1 MYPNFLLNI
10 HCLLKKKILPSGTVI
25 AINAVPTYWN
35 PSLYIKLVW
44 EIIVK
49 PANVAAVAAKKNT
62 HEETF
67 LSAK

>member
-10 HCLLKKKILPSGTVI
+10 HCLLKKNKLPKGTVI

-35 PSLYIKLVW
+35 PSLKIKLDW
-44 EIIVK
+44 EIIES
-49 PANVAAVAAKKNT
+49 PAKVAAVAAKKKT
-62 HEETF
+62 QEETY